1 MGNTL
6 RVVGAHEHN
15 LKNLTV
21 ELPRDQLVVLTGVSG
36 SGKSSL
42 AFDTIFR
49 EGQRRYVE
57 SLSSYARQFI
67 GQMGKPAVEKVEGIS
82 PAICI
87 DQKTVNR
94 NPRSTVGTTTEI
106 LDHMRLL
113 FARLGEAACPECG
126 EPIEARTPGQ
136 IAERI
141 LFDRPDENCLI
152 LAPVVRRRKGEYR
165 AEQEEWKTQ
174 GYRFARIDGELHDLE
189 TAKVLERY
197 EIHTLELVLDRIKI
211 EEKNLPRIRE
221 GIQKALALAEGVVS
235 ILTGPEAYEGKG
247 KEGVFSALRAC
258 PKGHVELPEIEPRC
272 FSFNH
277 PSGAC
282 PECKGLGVLR
292 TFDEDLLVPDRDK
305 SLEERAIAAITDKGT
320 LMFSDWGPREMKA
333 IAARHGFKLDT
344 PWKEIPASGRRAL
357 LRDGVPERD
366 LRGAIPVLQELYD
379 QWHIHLLERFQR
391 SALCPAC
398 KGTRLGVVSR
408 TVKFRKQGIYDLT
421 RMTISQIA
429 KFFREVIPTE
439 FEFKVGR
446 EIFREI
452 RERIFFLE
460 AVGLDY
466 LSLDRSA
473 ATLSGGEAQRIRLAA
488 QVGSGLQGVLY
499 VLDEPSIGLHPRDNK
514 RLLDTL
520 RRLRD
525 RGNSVLVVEHD
536 QETMQEADHV
546 VDIGPGAGSLG
557 GSIVGQ
563 GRWTDLVETEGSPTG
578 QYLSGR
584 AGVPM
589 PEVRRPCGKDVPRLR
604 VKGCTAHN
612 LKNVD
617 LSLPLGRLVALS
629 GVSGSG
635 KSTFLDHIL
644 GPALANALQGAEREV
659 GEHGSIEGVEHLDKV
674 IEIDQAPIG
683 RTPRSNPATYTGV
696 FDEIRN
702 LFAALPESKARGY
715 KAGRFSFNVA
725 GGRCEECEGAGSKD
739 VEMQLLANVQ
749 VECEECGG
757 KRFNPPTLEVH
768 FKGKTISDVLEMTI
782 DEALDFFQAVPKI
795 ARGLK
800 TLQDIGLGYVKIGQP
815 STTLSGGEAQRIKLA
830 SELQKPSTGRTLYLL
845 DEPTTGLH
853 FQDVSRLVVALQELV
868 ERGNTVMVVEHNLDL
883 VRAADWVLDLG
894 PEGGAAGGYLCAE
907 GTPEQVAKSK
917 KSPTAPFL
925 AQAIAAGRNLG
936 RPPTDVG
943 AVVGARHAWPLQ
955 QLPISS
961 GGGDDALL
969 LAAESPVQPD
979 LDIRVRGACKHNLK
993 NISVR
998 IPRHSLTVVT
1008 GPSGS
1013 GKTSFAFDTLFA
1025 EGQRRFVESLSTYA
1039 RRFLG
1044 RLDRGEAESLEGLS
1058 PAIAID
1064 QKTASR
1070 SPRSTVATLTE
1081 IYDYLRLLW
1090 CRAGVQHDPKTG
1102 EILKPWSAAE
1112 AVDAA
1117 LKAADGQILSVWA
1130 PLHLPVS
1137 GLPLFLAESSQ
1148 LPRVAEQLLELGYE
1162 VAEAGGK
1169 EIDLRKP
1176 FAPKDGTRVFV
1187 RVDRLKAR
1195 SGERKRLME
1204 AVLKARDEAHGIC
1217 LFRWEGGELWTGTH
1231 PLNPKSGYWQKDP
1244 WEPKHFSFNSHFGA
1258 CPACEG
1264 LGGSK
1269 TKPCPVCHGERLR
1282 PETASVQVGGKRLPE
1297 FVKSTV
1303 DEALAFVN
1311 SLKLKGAAAE
1321 IAIPVVRELK
1331 GRLSFLSDVG
1341 VGYLSLDRSGNTL
1354 SGGEAQRIR
1363 LASQIGSGLEGVM
1376 YVLDEPTTGL
1386 HQSDTAK
1393 LVETLRRMRDLGNTV
1408 IVVEHDPEMIRAAD
1422 YLVDMGPGAGEEGGE
1437 VVASGSILEVL
1448 AHPTSRTAQ
1457 YMSGK
1462 KTISRQQIPVQKAEW
1477 IQLRDATK
1485 HNLKHVDVDIPMGR
1499 MVGIAGVSGSG
1510 KSTLALDL
1518 LVPALEATVD
1528 GKKRYPGLKSITVGD
1543 ALQEVVLVDQSPIGT
1558 TPRSTPASYCGVW
1571 ENIREFFAAVPEA
1584 KAKGWD
1590 RRRFQFNG
1598 GNGRCPVCEG
1608 RGAVELQMHFLSDVW
1623 VKCDACNGKRFDEDT
1638 LAIRFRG
1645 RNVADVLAMRV
1656 DDAAEFFAF
1665 HKKTRMMLETL
1676 KDLGLGYLRLGQP
1689 ATELSGGESQR
1700 LKLAEELGRNRRGR
1714 AAYVLDEPTTGL
1726 HLSDID
1732 LLVKALDKLVERGD
1746 SVVVV
1751 EHQLDVLDA
1760 CDWLIEL
1767 GPGGGAAG
1775 GQILYQGPPG
1785 VIGAKTPTGAALRAY
1800 RKTK

>member
-15 LKNLTV
+15 LKNV
-21 ELPRDQLVVLTGVSG
+21 SVDLPRDQLVVLTGVSG

-67 GQMGKPAVEKVEGIS
+67 GQMGKPAVERVEGIS

-106 LDHMRLL
+106 LDHLRLL
-113 FARLGEAACPECG
+113 FARMGDAVCPECH

-136 IAERI
+136 IADRL
-141 LFDRPDENCLI
+141 LFDRPDENCLL

-165 AEQEEWKTQ
+165 AEQEEWKLQ

-189 TAKVLERY
+189 TVKELERY
-197 EIHTLELVLDRIKI
+197 ENHTLELVLDRIKI
-211 EEKNLPRIRE
+211 EEKTLPRLRE
-221 GIQKALALAEGVVS
+221 GIQKALQLAEGVVS
-235 ILTGPEAYEGKG
+235 VLTGPDAFAGKG
-247 KEGVFSALRAC
+247 KEGTFSALRAC
-258 PKGHVELPEIEPRC
+258 PNGHVELPELEPRC

-277 PSGAC
+277 PAGAC

-292 TFDEDLLVPDRDK
+292 TFDEDLLVPDRNK
-305 SLEERAIAAITDKGT
+305 SLEQRALTAITDKGT
-320 LMFSDWGPREMKA
+320 LMFSDWGPRELKA
-333 IAARHGFKLDT
+333 IAARNGFKLDT
-344 PWKEIPASGRRAL
+344 PWKDIPAAGRRAI
-357 LRDGVPERD
+357 LRDGVPERG

-379 QWHIHLLERFQR
+379 QWNIRLLERFQR
-391 SALCPAC
+391 SAICPSC

-408 TVKFRKQGIYDLT
+408 TVKFRKTGIHELT
-421 RMTISQIA
+421 GMTITELA
-429 KFFREVIPTE
+429 KFFREVKPTE
-439 FEFKVGR
+439 FELKVGR

-460 AVGLDY
+460 AVGLGY

-557 GSIVGQ
+557 GTIVGQ
-563 GRWTDLVETEGSPTG
+563 GRWTDLVDTPGSPTG
-578 QYLSGR
+578 QFLSGR

-589 PEVRRPCGKDVPRLR
+589 PETRRPCGKDVPRLTVR
-604 VKGCTAHN
+604 GCKAHN

-617 LSLPLGRLVALS
+617 LSLPLGRFVALA

-644 GPALANALQGAEREV
+644 GPALANKLQGAEREV
-659 GEHGSIEGVEHLDKV
+659 GEHASIEGLEHLDKV

-715 KAGRFSFNVA
+715 KSGRFSFNVA

-782 DEALDFFQAVPKI
+782 DEALEFFQAVPKI

-830 SELQKPSTGRTLYLL
+830 TELQKPSTGRTLYLL

-894 PEGGAAGGYLCAE
+894 PEGGAAGGLLCAE

-917 KSPTAPFL
+917 KSPTAPYL
-925 AQAIAAGRNLG
+925 AQAIEAGKAMRTISQTG
-936 RPPTDVG
+936 VG
-943 AVVGARHAWPLQ
+943 AIHESPLQ
-955 QLPISS
+955 NLTGSNS
-961 GGGDDALL
+961 GMAM
-969 LAAESPVQPD
+969 AAESPIQPD
-979 LDIRVRGACKHNLK
+979 LDIRVRGAVKHNLK
-993 NISVR
+993 NVSVR

-1013 GKTSFAFDTLFA
+1013 GKTSLAFDTLFA

-1044 RLDRGEAESLEGLS
+1044 RLDRGEADSIEGLS

-1090 CRAGVQHDPKTG
+1090 CRGGIQHDPVSG
-1102 EILKPWSAAE
+1102 DVLKPWSAAE

-1130 PLHLPVS
+1130 PLHLPGS

-1148 LPRVAEQLLELGYE
+1148 LPRVAEQLLELGFE
-1162 VAEAGGK
+1162 VAEAAGK

-1176 FAPKDGTRVFV
+1176 TAPKDGVRVFV

-1217 LFRWEGGELWTGTH
+1217 LFKWEGGELWTGAN
-1231 PLNPKSGYWQKDP
+1231 PLNPKTGFWQKEP

-1269 TKPCPVCHGERLR
+1269 SKPCPVCHGERLR
-1282 PETASVQVGGKRLPE
+1282 PETAAVKVAGKRLPE

-1311 SLKLKGAAAE
+1311 GLKLKGGAAE
-1321 IAIPVVRELK
+1321 IAVPVVRELK
-1331 GRLSFLSDVG
+1331 GRLSFLSSVG

-1393 LVETLRRMRDLGNTV
+1393 LVETLKRMRDLGNTV
-1408 IVVEHDPEMIRAAD
+1408 VVVEHDPEMIRAAD
-1422 YLVDMGPGAGEEGGE
+1422 WIVDMGPGAGEEGGE
-1437 VVASGSILEVL
+1437 VMVAGPLAEVEK
-1448 AHPTSRTAQ
+1448 HPTSRTAQ
-1457 YMSGK
+1457 YLSGRK
-1462 KTISRQQIPVQKAEW
+1462 QILRKTLPVLKTDVIQIRNA
-1477 IQLRDATK
+1477 DK
-1485 HNLKHVDVDIPMGR
+1485 HNLKNIDVDIPMGR
-1499 MVGIAGVSGSG
+1499 LVGIAGVSGSG

-1518 LVPALEATVD
+1518 LVPALEAVKD
-1528 GKKRYPGLKSITVGD
+1528 GKKKIPGLKTISVGD
-1543 ALQEVVLVDQSPIGT
+1543 AIQEVVLVDQSPIGT

-1608 RGAVELQMHFLSDVW
+1608 RGAVELEMHFLSDVW
-1623 VKCDACNGKRFDEDT
+1623 VKCEACDGKRFDHDT
-1638 LAIRFRG
+1638 LDIRFRG

-1656 DDAAEFFAF
+1656 DEAAEFFSF
-1665 HKKTRMMLETL
+1665 HKKTRSMLETL

-1700 LKLAEELGRNRRGR
+1700 LKLAEELGRNRRGK

-1732 LLVKALDKLVERGD
+1732 LLVAALDKLVARGD

-1760 CDWLIEL
+1760 CDWMIEL
-1767 GPGGGAAG
+1767 GPGGGEAG
-1775 GQILYQGPPG
+1775 GRILFQGPPG
-1785 VIGAKTPTGAALRAY
+1785 VVPAKTPTGAALRAY
-1800 RKTK
+1800 RKGK

>member
-15 LKNLTV
+15 LKNISV
-21 ELPRDQLVVLTGVSG
+21 DLPRDQLVVLTGVSG

-67 GQMGKPAVEKVEGIS
+67 GQMGKPAVEHVEGIS

-106 LDHMRLL
+106 LDHLRLL
-113 FARLGEAACPECG
+113 YARLGEAACPVCAEK
-126 EPIEARTPGQ
+126 IEARTPGQ

-141 LFDRPDENCLI
+141 LFDRPDENCL
-152 LAPVVRRRKGEYR
+152 LMAPVVKRRKGEYR

-174 GYRFARIDGELHDLE
+174 GYRLARIDGELHDLS
-189 TAKVLERY
+189 TAKELERY
-197 EIHTLELVLDRIKI
+197 ENHTLELVLDRIRI
-211 EEKNLPRIRE
+211 EEKNLPRLRE
-221 GIQKALALAEGVVS
+221 GIQKALQLAEGTVS
-235 ILTGPEAYEGKG
+235 ILTGPEAFEGKG
-247 KEGVFSALRAC
+247 KEAVFSALRAC
-258 PKGHVELPEIEPRC
+258 PNGHVELPELEPRC

-282 PECKGLGVLR
+282 PECKGIGVLR
-292 TFDEDLLVPDRDK
+292 TFDEDLLVPDPSK
-305 SLEERAIAAITDKGT
+305 SLEERGLAAITDKGT
-320 LMFSDWGPREMKA
+320 LMFSDWGPRELKA

-344 PWKEIPASGRRAL
+344 PWKDIPASGRRAI
-357 LRDGVPERD
+357 LRDGVPERG

-379 QWHIHLLERFQR
+379 QWNIRLLERFMR
-391 SALCPAC
+391 SRTCPSC
-398 KGTRLGVVSR
+398 EGSRLGIVSR
-408 TVKFRKQGIYDLT
+408 TVKFRKKGIHELT
-421 RMTISQIA
+421 GMTISGLA
-429 KFFREVIPTE
+429 EFFRKVAPTE
-439 FEFKVGR
+439 FETKVGR

-473 ATLSGGEAQRIRLAA
+473 STLSGGEAQRIRLAA
-488 QVGSGLQGVLY
+488 QVGAGLQGVLY

-557 GSIVGQ
+557 GNIVGQ
-563 GRWTDLVETEGSPTG
+563 GTWRDLANTPGSPTG
-578 QYLSGR
+578 QFLSGT

-589 PEVRRPCGKDVPRLR
+589 PATRRPCGKDVPRLV
-604 VKGCTAHN
+604 VKGCKAHN

-617 LSLPLGRLVALS
+617 LALPLGRFIALA

-644 GPALANALQGAEREV
+644 GPALANHFARAEREV
-659 GEHGSIEGVEHLDKV
+659 GEHATIEGLEHLDKV

-768 FKGKTISDVLEMTI
+768 FKGKAISDVLEMTI
-782 DEALDFFQAVPKI
+782 DEALEFFQAVPKI

-830 SELQKPSTGRTLYLL
+830 TELQKPSTGKTLYLL

-868 ERGNTVMVVEHNLDL
+868 DRGNTVMVVEHNLDL

-894 PEGGAAGGYLCAE
+894 PEGGAQGGHLCAE

-917 KSPTAPFL
+917 KSPTGPFL
-925 AQAIAAGRNLG
+925 AQAIEAAKAMRKFEQTG
-936 RPPTDVG
+936 VG
-943 AVVGARHAWPLQ
+943 AIHESPLH
-955 QLPISS
+955 LERNSNSI
-961 GGGDDALL
+961 AM
-969 LAAESPVQPD
+969 AAEPPASPD
-979 LDIRVRGACKHNLK
+979 LDIKVRGAVKHNLK

-998 IPRHSLTVVT
+998 IPRHSLTVIT

-1013 GKTSFAFDTLFA
+1013 GKTSLAFDTLFA

-1044 RLDRGEAESLEGLS
+1044 RLDRGEADSIEGLS

-1090 CRAGVQHDPKTG
+1090 CRAGIQHDPVTG
-1102 EILKPWSAAE
+1102 EVLRQWSAAE

-1117 LKAADGQILSVWA
+1117 IKAADGQILSVWA
-1130 PLHLPVS
+1130 PLHIPAS

-1148 LPRVAEQLLELGYE
+1148 LPRVAEQLLELGFE
-1162 VAEAGGK
+1162 TAESNGK

-1176 FAPKDGTRVFV
+1176 SAPKDGSRVFV
-1187 RVDRLKAR
+1187 RVDRMKAR
-1195 SGERKRLME
+1195 TGERKRLME

-1217 LFRWEGGELWTGTH
+1217 LFKWEKGELWTGANA
-1231 PLNPKSGYWQKDP
+1231 LNPKSGYWQKEP

-1269 TKPCPVCHGERLR
+1269 TRPCPVCHGERLR
-1282 PETASVQVGGKRLPE
+1282 PETAAVRVAGKRLPE

-1311 SLKLKGAAAE
+1311 GLKLKGAAAE
-1321 IAIPVVRELK
+1321 IAVPVVRELR
-1331 GRLSFLSDVG
+1331 GRLEFLSDVG
-1341 VGYLSLDRSGNTL
+1341 AGYLSLDRAGNTL

-1363 LASQIGSGLEGVM
+1363 LASQIGSGLEGVL

-1386 HQSDTAK
+1386 HQSDTKK
-1393 LVETLRRMRDLGNTV
+1393 LVDTLHRMRDLGNTV
-1408 IVVEHDPEMIRAAD
+1408 VVVEHDPELIRSSD
-1422 YLVDMGPGAGEEGGE
+1422 YVVDMGPGSGEEGGE
-1437 VVASGSILEVL
+1437 VVASGTVAEIE
-1448 AHPTSRTAQ
+1448 AHPESRTAR
-1457 YMSGK
+1457 YLSGRD
-1462 KTISRQQIPVQKAEW
+1462 TISRKAIPVTRAEW
-1477 IQLRDATK
+1477 IRVKGASL
-1485 HNLKHVDVDIPMGR
+1485 HNLKSVDVDIPMAR
-1499 MVGIAGVSGSG
+1499 MVGVAGVSGSG

-1518 LVPALEATVD
+1518 LVPALQAAKD
-1528 GKKRYPGLKSITVGD
+1528 GRKKIPGIKSISVD
-1543 ALQEVVLVDQSPIGT
+1543 QEIQEVVLVDQSPIGT
-1558 TPRSTPASYCGVW
+1558 TPRSTPASFCGVW

-1608 RGAVELQMHFLSDVW
+1608 RGAVELEMHFLSDVW
-1623 VKCDACNGKRFDEDT
+1623 VKCDACGGKRFDEDT

-1656 DDAAEFFAF
+1656 DEAAEFFSF
-1665 HKKTRMMLETL
+1665 HKKTHRMLLTL
-1676 KDLGLGYLRLGQP
+1676 VELGLGYLRLGQP

-1714 AAYVLDEPTTGL
+1714 AVYVLDEPTTGL

-1760 CDWLIEL
+1760 CDWMIEL

-1775 GQILYQGPPG
+1775 GRILFQGPPG
-1785 VIGAKTPTGAALRAY
+1785 VVPAKTPTGAALRAY
-1800 RKTK
+1800 RKRR

>member
-15 LKNLTV
+15 LKNV
-21 ELPRDQLVVLTGVSG
+21 SVDLPRDQLVVLTGVSG

-67 GQMGKPAVEKVEGIS
+67 GQMGKPAVEHVEGLS
-82 PAICI
+82 PSICI

-106 LDHMRLL
+106 LDHLRLL
-113 FARLGEAACPECG
+113 FARLGEARCPVCS

-136 IAERI
+136 IADRL
-141 LFDRPDENCLI
+141 LFDRPDQDCL
-152 LAPVVRRRKGEYR
+152 LMAPVVRRRKGEYR
-165 AEQEEWKTQ
+165 AEQEEWKAQ
-174 GYRFARIDGELHDLE
+174 GYRYARIDGKLHDLE
-189 TAKVLERY
+189 TASELERY
-197 EIHTLELVLDRIKI
+197 ENHTLELVLDRLRI
-211 EEKNLPRIRE
+211 EEKSLPRLRE
-221 GIQKALALAEGVVS
+221 GIQKALQLAEGVVS
-235 ILTGPEAYEGKG
+235 ILTGPESFSGKG
-247 KEGVFSALRAC
+247 QEGVFSALRAC
-258 PKGHVELPEIEPRC
+258 PNGHVELPELEPRC

-277 PSGAC
+277 PAGAC

-292 TFDEDLLVPDRDK
+292 SFDEDLLVPDPRK
-305 SLEERAIAAITDKGT
+305 SLEGRALAAITDKGT
-320 LMFSDWGPREMKA
+320 LMFSDWGPRETKA

-344 PWKEIPASGRRAL
+344 PWKDIPASGRRAL
-357 LRDGVPERD
+357 LRDGVPERG

-379 QWHIHLLERFQR
+379 QWNIRLLERFQR
-391 SALCPAC
+391 SCLCPSC
-398 KGTRLGVVSR
+398 HGSRLGVVSR
-408 TVKFRKQGIYDLT
+408 TVKFRQTGIHELT
-421 RMTISQIA
+421 GMTISQLA
-429 KFFREVIPTE
+429 KFFREVKPTE
-439 FEFKVGR
+439 FEVKVGR

-499 VLDEPSIGLHPRDNK
+499 VLDEPSIGLHPPDNR

-557 GSIVGQ
+557 GTIVGQ
-563 GRWTDLVETEGSPTG
+563 GTWMDLVATEGSPTG
-578 QYLSGR
+578 RYLSGTE
-584 AGVPM
+584 GVPM
-589 PEVRRPCGKDVPRLR
+589 PEVRRPCGKEVPR
-604 VKGCTAHN
+604 VTVTACKAHN

-617 LSLPLGRLVALS
+617 LSIPLGRFVALA

-644 GPALANALQGAEREV
+644 GPALANQLQGAEREV
-659 GEHGSIEGVEHLDKV
+659 GEHGRIEGIEHLDKV

-782 DEALDFFQAVPKI
+782 DEALEFFQAVPKI

-830 SELQKPSTGRTLYLL
+830 TELQKPSTGRTLYLL

-868 ERGNTVMVVEHNLDL
+868 DRGNTVMVVEHNLDL

-894 PEGGAAGGYLCAE
+894 PEGGAKGGYLCAE
-907 GTPEQVAKSK
+907 GTPEQVAKAK
-917 KSPTAPFL
+917 KSPTGPFL
-925 AQAIAAGRNLG
+925 ARAIAAGLAMRNMA
-936 RPPTDVG
+936 PTVAWAIPVG
-943 AVVGARHAWPLQ
+943 AIH
-955 QLPISS
+955 
-961 GGGDDALL
+961 
-969 LAAESPVQPD
+969 ESPVQRESPLPMAAEPAASAD

-998 IPRHSLTVVT
+998 IPRHSMTVVT

-1013 GKTSFAFDTLFA
+1013 GKTSLAFNTLFA

-1044 RLDRGEAESLEGLS
+1044 RLDRGEADSIDGLS

-1090 CRAGVQHDPKTG
+1090 CRAGIQHDPATG
-1102 EILKPWSAAE
+1102 NILRSWSAAE
-1112 AVDAA
+1112 AADAA

-1130 PLHLPVS
+1130 PLYLPDS
-1137 GLPLFLAESSQ
+1137 GLPLFLSAPSQ
-1148 LPRVAEQLLELGYE
+1148 LPRVAEQLLELGFE

-1169 EIDLRKP
+1169 EVDLRKP
-1176 FAPKDGTRVFV
+1176 STPKDGCRVFV

-1195 SGERKRLME
+1195 AGERKRLLE
-1204 AVLKARDEAHGIC
+1204 AVLRARDEAHGIC
-1217 LFRWEGGELWTGTH
+1217 LFRWDGGELWTGAQ
-1231 PLNPKSGYWQKDP
+1231 PLDASTGYWQKEP

-1258 CPACEG
+1258 CPSCEG

-1269 TKPCPVCHGERLR
+1269 SKPCPVCHGERLR
-1282 PETASVQVGGKRLPE
+1282 PETAAVKVAGKRLPE

-1303 DEALAFVN
+1303 DEALAFVKT
-1311 SLKLKGAAAE
+1311 LKLKGAAAE
-1321 IAIPVVRELK
+1321 IAVPVVRELR
-1331 GRLSFLSDVG
+1331 GRLEFLSDVG

-1363 LASQIGSGLEGVM
+1363 LASQIGSGLEGVL

-1386 HQSDTAK
+1386 HQRDTAK
-1393 LVETLRRMRDLGNTV
+1393 LVQTLRRMRDLGNTV
-1408 IVVEHDPEMIRAAD
+1408 VVVEHDPELIRSAD
-1422 YLVDMGPGAGEEGGE
+1422 HVVDMGPGAGEEGGE
-1437 VVASGSILEVL
+1437 VVASGSYEQILS
-1448 AHPTSRTAQ
+1448 HPSSRTSA
-1457 YMSGK
+1457 YLSGRRS
-1462 KTISRQQIPVQKAEW
+1462 ISRKVLPVQKAEW
-1477 IQLRDATK
+1477 IRLRGGNI
-1485 HNLKHVDVDIPMGR
+1485 HNLKDVDVDIPMAR
-1499 MVGIAGVSGSG
+1499 MTAIAGVSGSG
-1510 KSTLALDL
+1510 KSSLALDL
-1518 LVPALEATVD
+1518 LVPALEAAKA
-1528 GKKRYPGLKSITVGD
+1528 GRKKCPGLKSVTVGEEV
-1543 ALQEVVLVDQSPIGT
+1543 QEIVLVDQSPIGT
-1558 TPRSTPASYCGVW
+1558 TPRSTPASFCGIW
-1571 ENIREFFAAVPEA
+1571 EHIREFFAALPES

-1608 RGAVELQMHFLSDVW
+1608 RGAVELEMHFLSDVW
-1623 VKCDACNGKRFDEDT
+1623 VRCDACEGKRFDPDT

-1645 RNVADVLAMRV
+1645 RNVADVLGMRV
-1656 DDAAEFFAF
+1656 DEAKDFFSF
-1665 HKKTRMMLETL
+1665 HRKTRTMLETL
-1676 KDLGLGYLRLGQP
+1676 ESLGLGYLRLGQP

-1714 AAYVLDEPTTGL
+1714 AVYILDEPTTGL

-1732 LLVKALDKLVERGD
+1732 LLVQAMDLLVARGD
-1746 SVVVV
+1746 TVVVV
-1751 EHQLDVLDA
+1751 EHQLDVLGA
-1760 CDWLIEL
+1760 CDWLVEL
-1767 GPGGGAAG
+1767 GPEGGAAG
-1775 GQILYQGPPG
+1775 GKVLFQGPPG
-1785 VIGAKTPTGAALRAY
+1785 VLPARTPTGAAIRAY
-1800 RKTK
+1800 RSGIRNLSQV